1 MCIATNNIRNAFT
14 PYGTGDVM
22 QTAMLAIPVAHLG
35 GADDLP
41 TVLPMITTNPAR
53 AIGLKDYGIEVGN
66 KADMVLLDT
75 KVVNDAIIDLPT
87 RLFVIK
93 NGRVTVE
100 TTKTVTVNR

>member
-1 MCIATNNIRNAFT
+1 
-14 PYGTGDVM
+14 
-22 QTAMLAIPVAHLG
+22 
-35 GADDLP
+35 
-41 TVLPMITTNPAR
+41 
-53 AIGLKDYGIEVGN
+53 
-66 KADMVLLDT
+66 MVLLDT